1 MIKEKKTYT
10 MVCDNCGLIATYML
24 GKTEDAIR
32 KFAKNYGW
40 LKLRT
45 PDGETHDLC
54 CTNCLLKYRQTIKNK
69 RQKKQP

>member
-1 MIKEKKTYT
+1 MITKITQLNIR
-10 MVCDNCGLIATYML
+10 CDNCGLIATYMP
-24 GKTEDAIR
+24 GETEDAIR

-54 CTNCLLKYRQTIKNK
+54 CTNCLLEYRQTIKNK